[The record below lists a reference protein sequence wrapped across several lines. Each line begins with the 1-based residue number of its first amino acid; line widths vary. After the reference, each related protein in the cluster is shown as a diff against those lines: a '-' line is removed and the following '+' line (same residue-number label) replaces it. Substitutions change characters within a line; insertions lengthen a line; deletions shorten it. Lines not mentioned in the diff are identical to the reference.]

1 MKSFYSILFLYV
13 VTFFGCGSNRLQD
26 LKEIDS
32 IINKS
37 VENDHPGLGVGILKD
52 WEFIRTIKRWDYKVE
67 EIEL

>member
-1 MKSFYSILFLYV
+1 MKSLNNIFFLYLF
-13 VTFFGCGSNRLQD
+13 TFFSCGSNGLQD
-26 LKEIDS
+26 LKKIDS

-52 WEFIRTIKRWDYKVE
+52 GEFIRTIKRWDYKGE

>member
-1 MKSFYSILFLYV
+1 MKSFYSILFLYL
-13 VTFFGCGSNRLQD
+13 VTFLFCGSNRLQD

-37 VENDHPGLGVGILKD
+37 VENDYPGLGVGILKD
-52 WEFIRTIKRWDYKVE
+52 GEFIRTIKRWDYKGE